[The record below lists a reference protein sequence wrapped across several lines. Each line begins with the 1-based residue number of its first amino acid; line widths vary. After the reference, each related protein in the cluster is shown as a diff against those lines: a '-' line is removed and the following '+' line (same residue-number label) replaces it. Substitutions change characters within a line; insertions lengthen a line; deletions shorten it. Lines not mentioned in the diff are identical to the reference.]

1 MASRQ
6 SKHIA
11 FLLLFL
17 MVFCHQAK
25 SDTLQFQS
33 AYNDTDQL
41 LQNRKQLRPGLNK
54 ATWEKLRKQ
63 LDFSEDTAAPQT
75 DTSTVQ
81 PKQTSISSS
90 SGRLKYVWYI
100 LTVVLII
107 VVLVI
112 LWPYFKSKNVAQRSE
127 FMIDEQEL
135 DEEALRQV
143 KLTAPLESALND
155 GNYKLAFRIKYLEV
169 LQLLIIRNLIDYRK
183 ERTNT
188 DYLLQLKTTPIYES
202 FRQLTLSFDEVWYGD
217 VIIDKTAYEAFSEVF
232 DKVKQAISQA

>member
-6 SKHIA
+6 SKHIVLIL
-11 FLLLFL
+11 FFL

-33 AYNDTDQL
+33 SYSDTDQI
-41 LQNRKQLRPGLNK
+41 LQNQKQLRPGLNK
-54 ATWEKLRKQ
+54 ATWEKLRQQ
-63 LDFSEDTAAPQT
+63 LDFSEDTLSPQT
-75 DTSTVQ
+75 DTSTIQ
-81 PKQTSISSS
+81 PKQTSISSA
-90 SGRLKYVWYI
+90 SGRLKYIWYI

-107 VVLVI
+107 VVLVL
-112 LWPYFKSKNVAQRSE
+112 LWPYLKSRNMAQRSE
-127 FMIDEQEL
+127 FTIDEQEM
-135 DEEALRQV
+135 DEEALRQI
-143 KLTAPLESALND
+143 KLTPPLEAALKD

-188 DYLLQLKTTPIYES
+188 DYLLQLKSTPIYGP

-217 VIIDKTAYEAFSEVF
+217 VIIDKAAFEAFSEVF
-232 DKVKQAISQA
+232 DRVKQAISRA